1 MAHFPVPKLVNTYL
15 SEYIEKTDRSCRW
28 ELLGSKEVVEG
39 TLYEVELISQTWH
52 NIDWK
57 HRIRIVV
64 PKKADRPDAIMMV
77 TGSGDGN
84 EELYFCKE
92 LSRLTGMVSAV
103 LHDVPN
109 QPLFGNLYE
118 DALMAYTFAMFIES
132 GQQDWPLLFPM
143 VKSVVKAMDGLDCF
157 LEGLIGKKASYIVTG
172 ASKRGWTSWLTAAVD
187 GRVKGVAPMVYD
199 NLNIPFQMR
208 HQIECYGSYSEQI
221 SDYTKIGLLEKLD
234 TEAGKSL
241 VEAIDPYV
249 YREKLG
255 LPKLIINGTNDRF
268 WTIDSLN
275 LYYGDLLGEKSVLY
289 VPNSGHAL
297 EDRRRVLNSLAAF
310 ALGVSGRSP
319 MPDIRTKCIGD
330 SEIEV
335 ETSNKSLHCDVWFAT
350 SMDMDFRD
358 SRWVSAP
365 AERVSEDTYRY
376 CFIPVNGRRAFFAEP
391 CFTAGKFNFTLSS
404 QIYISKSRH

>member
-1 MAHFPVPKLVNTYL
+1 MASNYL
-15 SEYIEKTDRSCRW
+15 SEYVEKIDRTSGW
-28 ELLGSKEVVEG
+28 KEVRSREMVNC
-39 TLYEVELISQTWH
+39 TLHEIELASQTWRG
-52 NIDWK
+52 IDWK
-57 HRIRIVV
+57 HRMRVLV
-64 PKKADRPDAIMMV
+64 PKKAERPEALVMV
-77 TGSGDGN
+77 TGSGDGA
-84 EELYFCKE
+84 EELSFCAE
-92 LSRLTGMVSAV
+92 LSRLTGMAAAI

-109 QPLFGNLYE
+109 QPLFSNLYE

-132 GQQDWPLLFPM
+132 GQHDWPLLFPM
-143 VKSVVKAMDGLDCF
+143 VKSVIKAMDYLDCF
-157 LEGLIGKKASYIVTG
+157 LEGLIGAKESYIVTG
-172 ASKRGWTSWLTAAVD
+172 ASKRGWTSWLTAAID

-199 NLNIPFQMR
+199 NLNIPSQMR

-249 YREKLG
+249 YREKIV

-319 MPDIRTKCIGD
+319 MPKVGTKYIGD
-330 SEIEV
+330 FEIEV
-335 ETSNKSLHCDVWFAT
+335 ETNNKSLHCDVWFAT

-376 CFIPVNGRRAFFAEP
+376 YFIPRDGRRAFFAEP

-404 QIYISKSRH
+404 QIYISKSQH